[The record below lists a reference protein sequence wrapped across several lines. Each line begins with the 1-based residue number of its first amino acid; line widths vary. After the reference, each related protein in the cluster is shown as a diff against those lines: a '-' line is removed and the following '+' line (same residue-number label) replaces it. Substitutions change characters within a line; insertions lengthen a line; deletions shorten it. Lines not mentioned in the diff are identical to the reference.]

1 MPNVIVTHVSDEEIT
16 NTETKKQPWSQVH
29 NIIKGIREAHAISC
43 KDGVHLQVWNHVKAK

>member
-16 NTETKKQPWSQVH
+16 NTETKQQPWSQVH
-29 NIIKGIREAHAISC
+29 NIKGIREAHAISC